1 MLGGSESGANF
12 LSLKKLEGT
21 FPSLVDEVPGTDTWV
36 EVWTDFTELRKEMTL
51 L

>member
-21 FPSLVDEVPGTDTWV
+21 FSSLVDEVPGTNIWL
-36 EVWTDFTELRKEMTL
+36 EV
-51 L
+51 